1 MKYLF
6 GPVASRRLGLSLGV
20 DLLEKKHCNLNCV
33 YCELGRTEGK
43 SLSAERG
50 LFVKT
55 QDVAAELEEFFKNG
69 GKADVVTF
77 SGAGEP
83 TLALNLKEMILA
95 AKKISPCKVAVLT
108 NGVLL
113 YMPEVRDALN
123 EADIVVPSFD
133 AATKNTFLKVNR
145 PAAGVDFD
153 LMLQGLKDFCAGYK
167 GRIFLEILLV
177 EGINDSLAELFEMR
191 KFINSVENIEKIQL
205 NTVARAGAEEYAKPV
220 DADAAKRA
228 CLILGPKA
236 EAVSGYS
243 GARIE
248 AQEEELKSIVYES
261 ARLRPVSAE
270 EVSAMLNVNQSEAQE
285 LLWELEYD
293 GLVNKTVRDGIEF
306 FIGKHV

>member
-1 MKYLF
+1 MKYIF

-20 DLLEKKHCNLNCV
+20 DLLGKKHCNLNCV
-33 YCELGRTEGK
+33 YCELGRTEGA
-43 SLSAERG
+43 SLSNQRG

-55 QDVAAELEEFFKNG
+55 EDVAAELEAYFKNG

-83 TLALNLKEMILA
+83 TLALNLKEMIEK

-113 YMPEVRDALN
+113 YLPEVRDALSG
-123 EADIVVPSFD
+123 ADIVVPSFD

-145 PAAGVDFD
+145 PAAGVSFET
-153 LMLQGLKDFCAGYK
+153 MLHGLKEFCFSFK

-177 EGINDSLAELFEMR
+177 EGINDSLQELFEMR
-191 KFINSVENIEKIQL
+191 RFINELDNIEKIQL

-220 DADAAKRA
+220 DSDAAKRA

-248 AQEEELKSIVYES
+248 AQEQELKSIIYES
-261 ARLRPVSAE
+261 TRLRPVSAQDA
-270 EVSAMLNVNQSEAQE
+270 SLMLNVSEAEAQE

-293 GLVNKTVRDGIEF
+293 GVVEKTVRDGKEF
-306 FIGKHV
+306 FLGKQG